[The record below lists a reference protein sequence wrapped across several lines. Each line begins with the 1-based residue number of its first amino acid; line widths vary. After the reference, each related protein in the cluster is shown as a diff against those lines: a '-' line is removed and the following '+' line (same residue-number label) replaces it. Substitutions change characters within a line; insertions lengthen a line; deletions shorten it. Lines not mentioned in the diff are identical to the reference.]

1 LAAEGSHL
9 ALNACIVLTSVA
21 ATCDALWFIAGS
33 PSNKPQLGM
42 AAASAGK
49 PLHKTEAVPVCC
61 IAAALAVLSFFLLPL
76 AADGS
81 SSQLQLR
88 LAVCGAPSKCRLQI
102 NGSCKRVL
110 VLACQ
115 RIT

>member
-33 PSNKPQLGM
+33 PS
-42 AAASAGK
+42 
-49 PLHKTEAVPVCC
+49 
-61 IAAALAVLSFFLLPL
+61 ALAVLSFFLLPL